1 MIFPFSDEVWEVFIA
16 TEVIPTYQNN
26 IFLTVD
32 DAVVAAKVS
41 FIYQHSYSL
50 TLMIILTTCLSIC
63 FNSLVNFF
71 TSEPFKC
78 HHDAII
84 CHYLIHSTI

>member
-1 MIFPFSDEVWEVFIA
+1 MVFSFSDEVWEVFIA

-41 FIYQHSYSL
+41 FIYQDNQSL
-50 TLMIILTTCLSIC
+50 TLMLILTIVCL
-63 FNSLVNFF
+63 FV
-71 TSEPFKC
+71 
-78 HHDAII
+78 
-84 CHYLIHSTI
+84 LIL